1 MKKKGERTAQMNIS
15 MPLSVA
21 AAVDEE
27 AQMMNRSYS
36 DTAVV
41 LLRIGLD
48 MRRTS
53 RAETEAKT

>member
-27 AQMMNRSYS
+27 ALLMNRSYS
-36 DTAVV
+36 DCAVV

-48 MRRTS
+48 MRRNG
-53 RAETEAKT
+53 RVEPEVKT